1 MNIIAASVGKSNIPV
16 CVFAVLKYNVNNIK
30 TGATAVILVL
40 YPRQAIYLADFFSKS
55 GYYFIITISVS
66 VDVIIIIGAE
76 EFFCSIYFTLF
87 YIILGIDAI
96 NDSVMACITTDA
108 NISPKSTC
116 FPQ

>member
-1 MNIIAASVGKSNIPV
+1 MNIITTSISKSNIPV
-16 CVFAVLKYNVNNIK
+16 CVSCVTKYNINNIEA
-30 TGATAVILVL
+30 GATVVILVL

-76 EFFCSIYFTLF
+76 EFFCSIYFTSF

-96 NDSVMACITTDA
+96 NDSVMPCITTDA